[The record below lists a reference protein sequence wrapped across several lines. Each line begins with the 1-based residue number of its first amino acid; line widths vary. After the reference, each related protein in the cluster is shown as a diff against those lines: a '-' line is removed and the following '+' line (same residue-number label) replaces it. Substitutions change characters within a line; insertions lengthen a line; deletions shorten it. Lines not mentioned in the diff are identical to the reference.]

1 MGIILNKC
9 AKFLLRNCTKIGWLK
24 YESCNAVGKEF
35 KEYHI
40 KRKIQLP
47 IIILIPLIL
56 TFLAFLVVFKP
67 IQFYNYTNIFF
78 RKMNYFPIISDL
90 FKGILTL
97 LALLCTIVGIA
108 LSNIAKN
115 NRYSYK
121 VLMNRAHIYPI
132 VWFFICSSFTFLLI
146 LLFSDSFNE
155 WWLRAA
161 ILFEMLLFS
170 ILLGSILFSMRRILQ
185 YASEDRI
192 LEILV
197 DEASYE
203 YIENEFENEISK
215 QSINIFYKMIEEF
228 KSPQLRVNFNFVGN
242 PLSISD
248 VLGLSKTREIG
259 YIKITNINFRDLID
273 SLEKYSKKYLKQF
286 QVIYLNPLGLM
297 KVHPDV
303 TIIAFTGSIESNM
316 LKSIYK
322 KNIKYEIHKETIIT
336 ASQFFEER
344 LESSIINNDY
354 HEADRYISVA
364 EIIKANYCDYT
375 KNIEISNHQGIEHFF
390 LTSYT
395 KIDDLDRLMSKLTD
409 ISIKRD
415 YDRILA
421 RILSYYYHVLRV
433 SILNQNII
441 ITKDILDYFGKL
453 YKKLLS
459 LYSKPNLDA
468 NNLVIDNLPLMI
480 RDLTYLCLDKYD
492 SFNDIQ
498 LNKASMQF
506 GEICNLF
513 FIMGLRCAELKKYN
527 QLKNIVNSFNDSCQS
542 DRERL
547 SNLEN
552 SNMSNEDL
560 QIETSKS
567 NQYYLF
573 RKILAQWLYLRYILI
588 FKCYQLFIEKKMASN
603 ICNDLYMEI
612 IDSYLDIELEVS
624 DLYNIVHDNNLQH
637 LYYIANLS
645 IDFIYK
651 GYIIFL
657 VMDRI
662 AKKMFNFGANMKPI
676 NFKITGEINT
686 ESLAKFY
693 TNLLSQ
699 VSMVD
704 AESIQLLDL
713 MRESN
718 SAELKSTI
726 DFIKMQ
732 ITSLSNNS
740 ITS

>member
-1 MGIILNKC
+1 
-9 AKFLLRNCTKIGWLK
+9 
-24 YESCNAVGKEF
+24 
-35 KEYHI
+35 
-40 KRKIQLP
+40 
-47 IIILIPLIL
+47 
-56 TFLAFLVVFKP
+56 
-67 IQFYNYTNIFF
+67 
-78 RKMNYFPIISDL
+78 
-90 FKGILTL
+90 
-97 LALLCTIVGIA
+97 
-108 LSNIAKN
+108 
-115 NRYSYK
+115 
-121 VLMNRAHIYPI
+121 
-132 VWFFICSSFTFLLI
+132 
-146 LLFSDSFNE
+146 
-155 WWLRAA
+155 
-161 ILFEMLLFS
+161 
-170 ILLGSILFSMRRILQ
+170 
-185 YASEDRI
+185 
-192 LEILV
+192 
-197 DEASYE
+197 
-203 YIENEFENEISK
+203 
-215 QSINIFYKMIEEF
+215 
-228 KSPQLRVNFNFVGN
+228 
-242 PLSISD
+242 
-248 VLGLSKTREIG
+248 
-259 YIKITNINFRDLID
+259 
-273 SLEKYSKKYLKQF
+273 
-286 QVIYLNPLGLM
+286 
-297 KVHPDV
+297 
-303 TIIAFTGSIESNM
+303 
-316 LKSIYK
+316 
-322 KNIKYEIHKETIIT
+322 
-336 ASQFFEER
+336 
-344 LESSIINNDY
+344 
-354 HEADRYISVA
+354 
-364 EIIKANYCDYT
+364 
-375 KNIEISNHQGIEHFF
+375 
-390 LTSYT
+390 
-395 KIDDLDRLMSKLTD
+395 
-409 ISIKRD
+409 
-415 YDRILA
+415 
-421 RILSYYYHVLRV
+421 
-433 SILNQNII
+433 
-441 ITKDILDYFGKL
+441 
-453 YKKLLS
+453 
-459 LYSKPNLDA
+459 
-468 NNLVIDNLPLMI
+468 
-480 RDLTYLCLDKYD
+480 
-492 SFNDIQ
+492 
-498 LNKASMQF
+498 
-506 GEICNLF
+506 
-513 FIMGLRCAELKKYN
+513 MGLRCAELKKYN